1 MPKGPLKKLKEA
13 HTSVTR
19 KKKKKPLWLISF
31 RNLLAYH

>member
-13 HTSVTR
+13 DASVTR
-19 KKKKKPLWLISF
+19 KETLWLISF